1 MTVLS
6 TRWRFDNYTK
16 KGEFYIEKK
25 IVQKFVKLCLHSSY
39 EVQNSYQFDEILRF
53 PIKVFLPKL
62 VGYFTQ
68 RHLAIFAINF
78 DFASKLYC
86 HFLNEVYGRKSHVFL

>member
-1 MTVLS
+1 M
-6 TRWRFDNYTK
+6 RIFN
-16 KGEFYIEKK
+16 KGRKNHE
-25 IVQKFVKLCLHSSY
+25 KFVKLCLHSSY
-39 EVQNSYQFDEILRF
+39 EVQNSFQFDEILRF

-86 HFLNEVYGRKSHVFL
+86 HFLNEVYGRMSHVFL